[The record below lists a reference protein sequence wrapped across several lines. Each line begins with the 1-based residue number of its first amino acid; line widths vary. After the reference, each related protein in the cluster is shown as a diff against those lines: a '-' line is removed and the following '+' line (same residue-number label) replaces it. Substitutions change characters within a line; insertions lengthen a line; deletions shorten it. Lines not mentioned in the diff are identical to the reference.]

1 MGASAS
7 RKSDPQPIHIRLRSA
22 LLAGHQVQT
31 MIELTLKVKLTAQQ
45 LAALVR
51 WLVVLAAYLA

>member
-1 MGASAS
+1 
-7 RKSDPQPIHIRLRSA
+7 
-22 LLAGHQVQT
+22 